1 MLCPSPQSRQVS
13 YLVDVLANDCF
24 SPVVGSTKFM
34 RLPDTCVEMLTV
46 EGQKLVYAIWALEST
61 AFAAKLSSKLSEQ
74 VCGLLAGLESQN
86 EAAAATAEVATVFS
100 PEVPGWQCAI
110 CTLINQLADND
121 CSACGTRRADIVEGS
136 PAADNPGL
144 SAGWWCPNC
153 TYINGLTV
161 TE

>member
-1 MLCPSPQSRQVS
+1 
-13 YLVDVLANDCF
+13 
-24 SPVVGSTKFM
+24 M
-34 RLPDTCVEMLTV
+34 RLSDTCVEMLTV
-46 EGQKLVYAIWALEST
+46 EGQKLVYVIWALEST

-86 EAAAATAEVATVFS
+86 EAVVAGLESQNEAAAATAEVATVFS
-100 PEVPGWQCAI
+100 PEVSGWQCAI

-121 CSACGTRRADIVEGS
+121 CSACGTRRSDTDEGS
-136 PAADNPGL
+136 PAADNPGI